1 MLRFS
6 LAFALAA
13 MASGAP
19 AQAQTFPSQPVKLIV
34 TFAPGGTTD
43 VLARAVAQK
52 MSENLKESVVVD
64 NRPGAAGN
72 LGMGVLARAAPDGHT
87 IAIGTLSTLAI
98 SPAASKNMPYNARRD
113 FAPVAMMTEVPVVLA
128 VPADFPANNLAEF
141 VDYAKK
147 NPTKMNFS
155 SNGAGSSTHMA
166 GELLK
171 RKYGFEMAH
180 VPQGGDAPILNS
192 LMGGHI
198 QLGIIAAPPAVEFA
212 KAGKIK
218 LLAII
223 SAKRNAA
230 LPDVPTLGEAGA
242 PEVVGS
248 TWFGFMV
255 PAGTPNNIV
264 ALLNRELNRAMEA
277 PDTKKVFTIGGLE
290 PTMMSVEQF
299 GAFVASEQDRWAT
312 IVQTLGV
319 TQE

>member
-1 MLRFS
+1 MIRFS
-6 LAFALAA
+6 VALTLAA
-13 MASGAP
+13 MTISAP
-19 AQAQTFPSQPVKLIV
+19 AQAQTFPTQPVKLIV

-52 MSENLKESVVVD
+52 MSENLKESVIVE
-64 NRPGAAGN
+64 NRAGAAGN
-72 LGMGVLARAAPDGHT
+72 LGMGVLGRAAPDGHT
-87 IAIGTLSTLAI
+87 IGIGTLSTLAI
-98 SPAASKNMPYNARRD
+98 SPAASKTVPYNARKD
-113 FAPVAMMTEVPVVLA
+113 FAPVAMMTEVPVILA
-128 VPADFPANNLAEF
+128 IPAEFPANNLAEF
-141 VDYAKK
+141 IDYAKK
-147 NPTKMNFS
+147 NPAKVNFS

-171 RKYGFEMAH
+171 RKFGFEMAH

-192 LMGGHI
+192 LMGGHV

-218 LLAII
+218 VLAII

-230 LPDVPTLGEAGA
+230 LPDVPTLGELGA

-255 PAGTPNNIV
+255 PAGTPKDVV
-264 ALLNRELNRAMEA
+264 ALLNRELNRAMDA
-277 PDTKKVFTIGGLE
+277 PDTKKIFTTGGLD
-290 PTMMSVEQF
+290 PIQMSVEQYA
-299 GAFVASEQDRWAT
+299 AFVASEQDRWAG

-319 TQE
+319 TQD